1 MGNSSGSPEEAPLD
15 DNATLVPRANSETGA
30 FKETLKRLLRVQGIP
45 YRKVAEALGVSTVTV
60 KRYFNTD
67 RLTVG
72 RMEEICALLDISL
85 TELAEAVKADDQGRQ
100 RGLTQY
106 QEDALAR
113 DRMLATVRFLLSN
126 GWTAQEI
133 QAEYD
138 LDEATLVSCLIA
150 LERLQLIDLLP
161 GNKVRLL
168 TARDPEWRKG
178 GPMRRIIDEMIKRD
192 FMTLNFAEPDAP
204 AAYQSA
210 ELSKSS
216 IAQVE
221 ELVRHFV
228 RTVRTL
234 RDADRHLPREHKEW
248 TAVVVAM
255 KRINWT
261 VELDDGRMLIPK
273 SARRRSIAAA
283 ANATDAGGG
292 RAPTAATQDAAVRPR
307 AS

>member
-1 MGNSSGSPEEAPLD
+1 MEKSIRRLKESPLGE
-15 DNATLVPRANSETGA
+15 NATPAPRANSETGA

-85 TELAEAVKADDQGRQ
+85 TELADAVKADDQGRQ

-106 QEDALAR
+106 QEDELAR
-113 DRMLATVRFLLSN
+113 DRLLATVRFLLSN

-168 TARDPEWRKG
+168 TARDPDWRKG

-255 KRINWT
+255 KRINWV
-261 VELDDGRMLIPK
+261 VELDDGRTLIPR
-273 SARRRSIAAA
+273 SARRRSIAV
-283 ANATDAGGG
+283 AGAEGNTNG
-292 RAPTAATQDAAVRPR
+292 TVRPLPAAQDQTR
-307 AS
+307 RQRLN

>member
-1 MGNSSGSPEEAPLD
+1 MGKSSGFQKEAALD
-15 DNATLVPRANSETGA
+15 DEGAPVRANSETAA

-85 TELAEAVKADDQGRQ
+85 TELADVVKTDDEGRQ
-100 RGLTQY
+100 RGLTQH
-106 QEDALAR
+106 QEDALAC
-113 DRMLATVRFLLSN
+113 DRLLATVRFLLSN

-138 LDEATLVSCLIA
+138 LEEATLVGCLVQ
-150 LERLQLIDLLP
+150 LERLKLIDLLP

-168 TARDPEWRKG
+168 TARDPDWRKG

-255 KRINWT
+255 KRINWV
-261 VELDDGRMLIPK
+261 VELDDGRTLIPK
-273 SARRRSIAAA
+273 SARRRSISTQGAAESSGGA
-283 ANATDAGGG
+283 RTLPAT
-292 RAPTAATQDAAVRPR
+292 APESAVRQR
-307 AS
+307 LN

>member
-1 MGNSSGSPEEAPLD
+1 MGKSSGTQLEPSLD
-15 DNATLVPRANSETGA
+15 DEQAPVRANSETAA
-30 FKETLKRLLRVQGIP
+30 FKEALKRLLRVQGIP

-72 RMEEICALLDISL
+72 RMEEICALLGISL
-85 TELAEAVKADDQGRQ
+85 TELADTVKADDEGRQ
-100 RGLTQY
+100 RGLTQH

-113 DRMLATVRFLLSN
+113 DRLLATVRFLLSN

-138 LDEATLVSCLIA
+138 LEEATLVGCLVQ
-150 LERLQLIDLLP
+150 LERLKLIDLLP

-168 TARDPEWRKG
+168 TARDPDWRKG
-178 GPMRRIIDEMIKRD
+178 GLMRRIIDEMIKRD

-255 KRINWT
+255 KRINWV
-261 VELDDGRMLIPK
+261 VELDDGRTLIPK
-273 SARRRSIAAA
+273 SARRRSISTPGAAESA
-283 ANATDAGGG
+283 GAERTLPAT
-292 RAPTAATQDAAVRPR
+292 APDSAPR
-307 AS
+307 QRLN

>member
-1 MGNSSGSPEEAPLD
+1 MGTSSGKQNEPSLNDDGAP
-15 DNATLVPRANSETGA
+15 VRVNSETA
-30 FKETLKRLLRVQGIP
+30 TFKETLKRLLRVQGIP

-85 TELAEAVKADDQGRQ
+85 TELADVVKADDEGRQ

-138 LDEATLVSCLIA
+138 LDEATLVSCLVQ
-150 LERLQLIDLLP
+150 LERLKLIDLLP

-168 TARDPEWRKG
+168 TARDPDWRKG

-255 KRINWT
+255 KRINWV
-261 VELDDGRMLIPK
+261 VELDDGRTLIPK
-273 SARRRSIAAA
+273 SARRRSISGQGAAESNSTTQTLPA
-283 ANATDAGGG
+283 ASRDSALRQRLN
-292 RAPTAATQDAAVRPR
+292 
-307 AS
+307 

>member
-1 MGNSSGSPEEAPLD
+1 MGKSSGTQNEPSLND
-15 DNATLVPRANSETGA
+15 DGTPVRANSETA
-30 FKETLKRLLRVQGIP
+30 TFKETLKRLLRVQGIP

-85 TELAEAVKADDQGRQ
+85 TELAEAVKADDEGRQ
-100 RGLTQY
+100 RGLTQL

-126 GWTAQEI
+126 GWTAPEI

-138 LDEATLVSCLIA
+138 LDEAALVSCLVQ
-150 LERLQLIDLLP
+150 LERLKLIDLLP

-221 ELVRHFV
+221 ELARNFV

-255 KRINWT
+255 KRINW
-261 VELDDGRMLIPK
+261 VIELDDGRTLIPK
-273 SARRRSIAAA
+273 SARRRSISAPGQSADTNGAGRTLPAAA
-283 ANATDAGGG
+283 DQ
-292 RAPTAATQDAAVRPR
+292 PPRPR
-307 AS
+307 LN

>member
-1 MGNSSGSPEEAPLD
+1 MGKTITAAKETSLDEDAPL
-15 DNATLVPRANSETGA
+15 NRSNSETA
-30 FKETLKRLLRVQGIP
+30 SFKETLKRLLRAQGIP

-85 TELAEAVKADDQGRQ
+85 TELADAVKADDEGRQ
-100 RGLTQY
+100 RGLTQL

-138 LDEATLVSCLIA
+138 LDEATLVGCLVT
-150 LERLQLIDLLP
+150 LERLKLIDLLP

-192 FMTLNFAEPDAP
+192 FMNLNFAEPDAP

-210 ELSKSS
+210 ELSKAS
-216 IAQVE
+216 IAHVE

-255 KRINWT
+255 KRINWV
-261 VELDDGRMLIPK
+261 VELEDGRTLIPK
-273 SARRRSIAAA
+273 SARRRSISVAAA
-283 ANATDAGGG
+283 PTDTGG
-292 RAPTAATQDAAVRPR
+292 AVRPPTSPAPALR
-307 AS
+307 QRLN

>member
-1 MGNSSGSPEEAPLD
+1 MGKSSGTQLEPSLD
-15 DNATLVPRANSETGA
+15 DEQAPVRANSETAA
-30 FKETLKRLLRVQGIP
+30 FKEALKRLLRVQGIP

-72 RMEEICALLDISL
+72 RMEEICALLGISL
-85 TELAEAVKADDQGRQ
+85 TELADTVKADDEGRQ
-100 RGLTQY
+100 RGLTQH

-113 DRMLATVRFLLSN
+113 DRLLATVRFLLSN

-138 LDEATLVSCLIA
+138 LEEATLVGCLVQ
-150 LERLQLIDLLP
+150 LERLKLIDLLP

-168 TARDPEWRKG
+168 TARDPDWRKG

-255 KRINWT
+255 KRINWV
-261 VELDDGRMLIPK
+261 VELDDGRTLIPK
-273 SARRRSIAAA
+273 SARRRSISAQGAAES
-283 ANATDAGGG
+283 NS
-292 RAPTAATQDAAVRPR
+292 TARTPPGPPLDAALRQRPT
-307 AS
+307 